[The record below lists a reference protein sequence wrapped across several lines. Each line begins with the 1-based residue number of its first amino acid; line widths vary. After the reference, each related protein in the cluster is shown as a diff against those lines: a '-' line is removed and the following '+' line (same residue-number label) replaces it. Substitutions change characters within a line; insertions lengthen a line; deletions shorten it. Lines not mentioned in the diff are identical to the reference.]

1 MHERASAD
9 IDMQDFCS
17 QNQRLAWKVTMHT
30 CDTDYVRM
38 LNISKRF
45 GDVEANAAVNFSVR
59 KGEIHAL
66 LGENGSGKSTLMNIL
81 AGIYAQDEGTIEID
95 GQEVNINSPADAIH
109 LGIGMVHQHFKQVD
123 VFTAAENII
132 GGLARPL
139 LLNQQ
144 KINRSIQAL
153 CEQYGL
159 QLDPKKRCYA
169 MSVSEKQTV
178 EIVKVLYRGAKLL
191 ILDEPTAVLTPQ
203 ETDNLFSILRSMRDK
218 GCSIIIITHK
228 LDEVMAISDRV
239 TILRKGHC
247 ICTVDTAE
255 TSPQELT
262 EMMVGEKV
270 DLDIPYVMIP
280 EEQKEIKLKIK
291 DLTVKG
297 AGGKPK
303 LNRINLDIKSHEI
316 FGIAGIAGS
325 GQKELCEAI
334 AGLQPAEGSIV
345 LDGQEILNQ
354 KPNQQMKKGV
364 SLGFVPEDRLG
375 MGLAGGL
382 NIEDN
387 AVLKSY
393 WRQKGGI
400 VNRKISEHEANEIIH
415 SYHVS
420 TPGTKQVIRTLSG
433 GNIQKVLLGRE
444 IMQKPAPSCL
454 IVAYPV
460 RGLDIAASRFVYEE
474 LNKQKEH
481 GVAVLLIGE
490 DLDVLIGICDR
501 IGVLH
506 GGELMG
512 IVDAKSTTK
521 EALGWMMLGQQME
534 SIDDK
539 SC

>member
-1 MHERASAD
+1 
-9 IDMQDFCS
+9 
-17 QNQRLAWKVTMHT
+17 MHT
-30 CDTDYVRM
+30 SDTDYVRM

-45 GDVEANAAVNFSVR
+45 GNVQANSAVNFSVR

-81 AGIYAQDEGTIEID
+81 DGIYAQDEGTIEID
-95 GQEVNINSPADAIH
+95 GHEVKINSPADAIR

-132 GGLARPL
+132 GGLARPI

-144 KINRSIQAL
+144 KIYGKIQDL
-153 CEQYGL
+153 CEHYGL
-159 QLDPKKRCYA
+159 QLDPKKRCYT

-178 EIVKVLYRGAKLL
+178 EIVKVLYHGAKLL

-203 ETDNLFSILRSMRDK
+203 ETDNLFSILRGMRDK

-239 TILRKGHC
+239 TILRKGHS
-247 ICTVDTAE
+247 ICTVNTAE
-255 TSPQELT
+255 TSPQQLT
-262 EMMVGEKV
+262 EMMVGAKV
-270 DLDIPYVMIP
+270 DLDVPYVMIP
-280 EEQKEIKLKIK
+280 EEQKEITLEIK

-297 AGGKPK
+297 TGDKPK
-303 LNRINLDIKSHEI
+303 LNQINLDINSHEI
-316 FGIAGIAGS
+316 FGVAGIAGS

-334 AGLQPAEGSIV
+334 AGLQLAEGSI
-345 LDGQEILNQ
+345 LLNGQELLNQ
-354 KPNQQMKKGV
+354 KPSQQMRKGV
-364 SLGFVPEDRLG
+364 TLGFVPEDRLG

-400 VNRKISEHEANEIIH
+400 VNKKFSEHEANEIID

-420 TPGTKQVIRTLSG
+420 TSGTKQVIRTLSG

-444 IMQKPAPSCL
+444 IMQKPSPSCL

-474 LNKQKEH
+474 LNRQKEQ

-490 DLDVLIGICDR
+490 DLDVLIGLCDR

-506 GGELMG
+506 DGSLMG
-512 IVDAKSTTK
+512 IVDAKKTTK
-521 EALGWMMLGQQME
+521 EELGWMMLGQKME
-534 SIDDK
+534 SINDK
-539 SC
+539 GS